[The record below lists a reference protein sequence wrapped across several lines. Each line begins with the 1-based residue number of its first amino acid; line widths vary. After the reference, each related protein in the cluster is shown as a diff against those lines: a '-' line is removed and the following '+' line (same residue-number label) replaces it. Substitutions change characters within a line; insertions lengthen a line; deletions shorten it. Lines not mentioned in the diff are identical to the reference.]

1 MIEELQ
7 IRNFKSIKDLKLKC
21 KKLNVFIGYPNSGK
35 SNIIEALALKSQNAV
50 DSNREHNGSFLSKKI
65 FRYTDINS
73 LFFDNNI
80 NQPIEVITDSQESI
94 LEFAMTENGVIENK
108 INFYFDK
115 NLQQNPTKFQFNGSI
130 SNYGDNA
137 NTNVRYYEYTK
148 FEKFEAAF
156 LPYLN
161 VPNGT
166 NIPGLLISNPENRKW
181 VSDFLKS
188 FGFSLNLNPTEN
200 SIIISKVI
208 DEIIYSYPYQTLS
221 ETVQRVIFYI
231 LALKTNQ
238 NCTLLFDEP
247 ETNTFPLYTKFLA
260 ESFALDST
268 NQFFITTHNP
278 YLLENLIQKTKI
290 EDLNVCL
297 IKMENYETQV
307 NVLNE
312 EQISKVLD
320 LSSDVFFNFDNLI

>member
-7 IRNFKSIKDLKLKC
+7 IKNFKSIKDLKLKC
-21 KKLNVFIGYPNSGK
+21 KKLNIFIGNPNSGK
-35 SNIIEALALKSQNAV
+35 SNIVEALALKSQNAI
-50 DSNREHNGSFLSKKI
+50 DYNLEQNGQSLSKRI
-65 FRYTDINS
+65 FRYKDINS

-80 NQPIEVITDSQESI
+80 NRPIEVITDAHETV
-94 LEFAMTENGVIENK
+94 LEFAIAENGVIENK

-115 NLQQNPTKFQFNGSI
+115 NSQQNPTKFHFTGLI
-130 SNYGDNA
+130 SRDGDNVE
-137 NTNVRYYEYTK
+137 TNVRYYEYTR

-156 LPYLN
+156 LPHLN

-188 FGFSLNLNPTEN
+188 FGFSLNLNPAEN
-200 SIIISKVI
+200 TIVVSKVI
-208 DEIIYSYPYQTLS
+208 DDIIYSYPYQSLS

-260 ESFALDST
+260 ESFALDPT

-278 YLLENLIQKTKI
+278 YLLENLIQKSKI

-307 NVLNE
+307 NVLDE